1 MINLSIGENTVFVTL
16 RERAELT
23 NSDILISLTFRDTT
37 TITKTLKTS
46 DCSLSTDRAN
56 AIAIEVVTN
65 EAAED
70 LPNGKIFLT
79 SGNYEYK
86 IYESDDGTTDV
97 TGKKL
102 LEIGVAN
109 FNEDLSSSEYDRQID
124 EKVYN
129 G

>member
-1 MINLSIGENTVFVTL
+1 MINLSIGQNTVFVTL

-23 NSDILISLTFRDTT
+23 NADILVSLTFRDTT

-65 EAAED
+65 EGAED
-70 LPNGKIFLT
+70 LLNGKIFLT
-79 SGNYEYK
+79 SGDYEYK

-109 FNEDLSSSEYDRQID
+109 FNEDPTASEYDRQID